1 MLEAVKSGDVKTAKI
16 LFKYANYTCTT
27 DDEHRD
33 TPLTYAGAYGNVEV
47 VRVLLEGGANV
58 NVSNVR
64 RNTALH
70 NAALNGNLDVCR
82 LLLDW
87 GAKVD
92 SLNMW
97 NSTPLHFAAWKGHLS
112 VVKLLVERGA
122 DVRLKNDVDLTASE
136 LARKER
142 KEDVA
147 DWLDSVSRG

>member
-1 MLEAVKSGDVKTAKI
+1 
-16 LFKYANYTCTT
+16 LFKYANDNCTT
-27 DDEHRD
+27 DDEYRH
-33 TPLTYAGAYGNVEV
+33 TPLTEAGGYGHVEV

-58 NVSNVR
+58 ESTNVK

-70 NAALNGNLDVCR
+70 NAAWNGKLDACR

-97 NSTPLHFAAWKGHLS
+97 NSTPLHYAAKGGHLS

-122 DVRLKNDVDLTASE
+122 DVSIKCNSGKTA
-136 LARKER
+136 RDRTRINVK
-142 KEDVA
+142 KDVA
-147 DWLDSVSRG
+147 EWLEPISHG